1 MAEEFGFMGT
11 VGLILVY
18 LFFGLRGYVIAMRTH
33 DTFYRFV
40 VVGIVSLILFQSLLN
55 IASTIALFPLSGL
68 PLVFVS
74 HGGTALFFAL
84 LSVGIVLNISQY
96 QKTVTVP
103 IKRAIY

>member
-1 MAEEFGFMGT
+1 M
-11 VGLILVY
+11 LLYI
-18 LFFGLRGYVIAMRTH
+18 FFGLRGYVIAMKTH
-33 DTFYRFV
+33 DVFHRYI

-84 LSVGIVLNISQY
+84 LSIGLVLNISQY
-96 QKTVTVP
+96 QKTVTIPV
-103 IKRAIY
+103 KRH